1 MKKLFLLIPAVLLC
15 VLLCSCSENT
25 QPTEAP
31 VTEIIVTEAQQVHTI
46 APTELEPEIEWCPV
60 EDCKLYF
67 NDSDGVTVLNEKDIQ
82 MFALSGS
89 DDSAQ
94 MIFRLSEEAKAM
106 MEAAE
111 PTESFTVVLND
122 EEIGTA
128 YFSENKVELTLSGLG
143 FERLCEI
150 ATAIRGLE

>member
-1 MKKLFLLIPAVLLC
+1 
-15 VLLCSCSENT
+15 
-25 QPTEAP
+25 
-31 VTEIIVTEAQQVHTI
+31 
-46 APTELEPEIEWCPV
+46 
-60 EDCKLYF
+60 
-67 NDSDGVTVLNEKDIQ
+67 
-82 MFALSGS
+82 
-89 DDSAQ
+89 